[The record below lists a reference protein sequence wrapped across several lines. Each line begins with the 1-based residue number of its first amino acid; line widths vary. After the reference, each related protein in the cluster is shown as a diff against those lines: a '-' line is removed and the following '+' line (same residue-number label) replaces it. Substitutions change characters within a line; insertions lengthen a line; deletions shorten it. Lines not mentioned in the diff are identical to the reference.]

1 MDAHHAKPAVEV
13 AVAVAVAVAVIAKF
27 DEESIA

>member
-1 MDAHHAKPAVEV
+1 MEAHLAKP
-13 AVAVAVAVAVIAKF
+13 AVAVAVAVTVAVTVIAKF